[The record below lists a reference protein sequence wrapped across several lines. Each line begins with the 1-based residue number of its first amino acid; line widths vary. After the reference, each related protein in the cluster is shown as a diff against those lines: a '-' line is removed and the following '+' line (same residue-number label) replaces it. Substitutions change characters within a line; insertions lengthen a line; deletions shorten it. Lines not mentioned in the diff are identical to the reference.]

1 MRSPE
6 KRVRQIRGLGREG
19 SEWGCGAWRE
29 RRGGGEV
36 GRVGKWGMG
45 AGKWDEWEKGVGWE
59 GEASE
64 GGNVNKIMGDH
75 GDRSSDLL
83 TYC

>member
-1 MRSPE
+1 
-6 KRVRQIRGLGREG
+6 
-19 SEWGCGAWRE
+19 
-29 RRGGGEV
+29 V

-59 GEASE
+59 GEGSE